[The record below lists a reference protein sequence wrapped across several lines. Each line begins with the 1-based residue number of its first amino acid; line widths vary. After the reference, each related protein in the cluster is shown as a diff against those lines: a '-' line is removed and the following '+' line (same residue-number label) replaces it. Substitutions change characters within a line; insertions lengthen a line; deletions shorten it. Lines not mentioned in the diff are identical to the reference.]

1 MAKRRDVYKFTEMAE
16 LRFKPESLNKT
27 PAIIKLEEVKGWTQK
42 LIQLAGQKIFRSK
55 SPEVLMPSTPRA
67 SRGPVVDLTLAAYL
81 NPELLIIGNSSKL
94 DLIQIDIN
102 KEESEVEV
110 KLLS

>member
-1 MAKRRDVYKFTEMAE
+1 
-16 LRFKPESLNKT
+16 
-27 PAIIKLEEVKGWTQK
+27 
-42 LIQLAGQKIFRSK
+42 
-55 SPEVLMPSTPRA
+55 MPSTPRA